1 MYQHV
6 NGGRWDKP
14 QALGSEIHAEVYT
27 AENLEVVPLKV
38 EEGVTPTPALRRG
51 VMSHQQAPT
60 STALATLFPHRLT
73 FLPVTHTVPE
83 RNHSLCKS

>member
-1 MYQHV
+1 M
-6 NGGRWDKP
+6 NGGLWDKP

-60 STALATLFPHRLT
+60 STALPI
-73 FLPVTHTVPE
+73 THTVPE